1 MTIAPRLLKFQY
13 KPWKNKMTNSIA
25 IMSSHIDVIIV
36 TGRNI
41 TISFC
46 LSLYAPCTFSS
57 TFGKIARERAAITYV
72 PFLSIQAI
80 YHRKN
85 CNAEK
90 CPERNFQRFQSGE
103 PYWNTT
109 IENDRL
115 FLFSFFCKIK
125 ELAGFFRGQDLNQN
139 CDNNWFNT
147 NIYIVSMI
155 RSRIIKFGNSLIQ
168 STLVKLSLYS
178 MKCGETWF
186 ANRLLMLNLLRQL
199 CKLVIEISARSHL
212 FGF

>member
-25 IMSSHIDVIIV
+25 MSSHIDVIIV

-46 LSLYAPCTFSS
+46 LSLYAPCTFPS
-57 TFGKIARERAAITYV
+57 TFGKIARERAAITYA

-80 YHRKN
+80 YHWKN

-103 PYWNTT
+103 PYWNAT

-125 ELAGFFRGQDLNQN
+125 GLASFFRGQDLNQN

-155 RSRIIKFGNSLIQ
+155 RSRITKFGGSLIQ

-199 CKLVIEISARSHL
+199 CKLVTEISVRSHL
-212 FGF
+212 FEF